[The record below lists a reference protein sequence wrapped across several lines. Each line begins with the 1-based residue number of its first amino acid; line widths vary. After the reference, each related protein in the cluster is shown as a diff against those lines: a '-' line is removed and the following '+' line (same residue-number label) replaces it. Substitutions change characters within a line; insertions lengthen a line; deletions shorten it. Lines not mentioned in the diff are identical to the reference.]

1 MPRGKITATLAF
13 IEACPSILQEIQ
25 PASVHA
31 MAYQPFV
38 RHLLPSM
45 EKACTNKV
53 STQLVYARE
62 HSIVP

>member
-1 MPRGKITATLAF
+1 M
-13 IEACPSILQEIQ
+13 
-25 PASVHA
+25 VHA
-31 MAYQPFV
+31 MAYHPFV
-38 RHLLPSM
+38 RHLLASM